1 MRCKMGR
8 DILRKKRAWDLKK
21 VTNVNQ
27 VEKDKKESDQH
38 ALASSDEEGKG
49 EKNSL
54 H

>member
-1 MRCKMGR
+1 MQNGKRHTK
-8 DILRKKRAWDLKK
+8 KKRAWDLKK

-27 VEKDKKESDQH
+27 VEKNKKESDQH